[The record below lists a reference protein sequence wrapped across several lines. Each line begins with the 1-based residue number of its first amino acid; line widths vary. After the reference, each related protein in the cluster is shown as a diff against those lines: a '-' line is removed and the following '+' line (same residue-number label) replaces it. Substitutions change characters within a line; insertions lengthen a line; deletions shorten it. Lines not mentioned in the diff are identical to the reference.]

1 MLSFLWGLAQ
11 GTLGVP
17 LTSPY
22 IGKWSGAAY
31 PLYTFRT
38 GRGLLQGSSTC
49 GGLEDLEVECGDD
62 GSGHIVVDVLLGLHH
77 RCQVQQRDDSNYLL
91 GVPSDLKSSQDGA
104 EGRGVAVVPTYVV
117 WSGS

>member
-1 MLSFLWGLAQ
+1 MLSFLWGLIQ

-31 PLYTFRT
+31 TLYTFRT
-38 GRGLLQGSSTC
+38 GQGLLQGSSTC
-49 GGLEDLEVECGDD
+49 GGLEDLEVECVDD

-77 RCQVQQRDDSNYLL
+77 RCQVQQRGDSNDFL
-91 GVPSDLKSSQDGA
+91 GVPIDLNSSQDGA
-104 EGRGVAVVPTYVV
+104 EGRGVAEVPPSVV
-117 WSGS
+117 WIGS